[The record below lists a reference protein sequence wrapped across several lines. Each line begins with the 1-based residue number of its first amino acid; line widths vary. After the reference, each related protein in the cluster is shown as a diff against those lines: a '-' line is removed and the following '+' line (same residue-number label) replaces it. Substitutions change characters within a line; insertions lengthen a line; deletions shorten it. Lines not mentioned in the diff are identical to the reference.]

1 MDSAVA
7 TNGDVTNP
15 RVRCLYAEARCCT
28 HRDGALIRRISRS
41 SQGVVCTRTDWGH
54 QVAAQSSY
62 QLFDLIRTRKSFCEK
77 VVMWRRIMI
86 PEKHL
91 TLGGATSAA
100 IALVGSLFNVIR
112 FPSNSLTFKIQPLS
126 HVAFQLTGT
135 LRRQEASKQPHN
147 TSCHLP
153 LHLEPH
159 LHFPR
164 SPSQC
169 TGNAETHVGVALVFW
184 NK

>member
-112 FPSNSLTFKIQPLS
+112 FPSNSLTFKIRPLY
-126 HVAFQLTGT
+126 HT
-135 LRRQEASKQPHN
+135 LHPSLLVLCGDKRLRSNPTTLLVIFLSISN
-147 TSCHLP
+147 LIYTSLVLP
-153 LHLEPH
+153 L
-159 LHFPR
+159 
-164 SPSQC
+164 
-169 TGNAETHVGVALVFW
+169 NALAML
-184 NK
+184 KPM